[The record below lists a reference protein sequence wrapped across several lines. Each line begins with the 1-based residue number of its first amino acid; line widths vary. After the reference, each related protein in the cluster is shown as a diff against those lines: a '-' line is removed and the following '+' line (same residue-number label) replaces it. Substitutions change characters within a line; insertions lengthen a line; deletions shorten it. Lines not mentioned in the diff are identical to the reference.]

1 MTFREKLQIDHPEY
15 VSGEWANGCRGCPK
29 DYGYEEY
36 YDCRGIHCPECWDRE
51 IPEERVE
58 KMEGKKMK
66 TIVTVREPESCYK
79 VTFEY
84 KDIYEAITIMQ
95 ECAKKGKVVEVE
107 MRECDDSTD
116 NH

>member
-1 MTFREKLQIDHPEY
+1 MTFREKYEKEHTRELLEL
-15 VSGEWANGCRGCPK
+15 ENFCPV
-29 DYGYEEY
+29 DFGYEEERN
-36 YDCRGIHCPECWDRE
+36 CAKGLSCNECWDRE

-66 TIVTVREPESCYK
+66 TIITVREPDSCGN
-79 VTFEY
+79 VVFEY
-84 KDIYEAITIMQ
+84 DDFYDSLTIMQ

>member
-1 MTFREKLQIDHPEY
+1 MTFREKFEKDHPADSLDLMNY
-15 VSGEWANGCRGCPK
+15 CPE
-29 DYGYEEY
+29 DFGYEEK
-36 YDCRGIHCPECWDRE
+36 YDCDKELSCDKCCDRE
-51 IPEERVE
+51 IPGTERME

-66 TIVTVREPESCYK
+66 TIVTVREPSSCGN
-79 VTFEY
+79 VAFEY
-84 KDIYEAITIMQ
+84 DKFYDALTIIQ